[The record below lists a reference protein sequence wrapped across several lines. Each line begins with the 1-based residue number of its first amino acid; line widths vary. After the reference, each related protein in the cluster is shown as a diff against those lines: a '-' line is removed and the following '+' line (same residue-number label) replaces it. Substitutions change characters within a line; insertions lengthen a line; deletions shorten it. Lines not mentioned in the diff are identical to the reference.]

1 MKEKNMTSWK
11 DKDNK
16 NIRGPKDSTK
26 VSMDEQWEVDYW
38 CEKFGVTEE
47 ELAEAVD
54 EVGDLARDVEEY
66 LSNK

>member
-1 MKEKNMTSWK
+1 MTSWK

>member
-1 MKEKNMTSWK
+1 MVKVMTTWK
-11 DKDNK
+11 DRDDK

-26 VSMDEQWEVDYW
+26 ISMDEQWEIDYW

-54 EVGDLARDVEEY
+54 EVGDLVSDVEDY

>member
-1 MKEKNMTSWK
+1 MTTWK
-11 DKDNK
+11 DRDDK

-26 VSMDEQWEVDYW
+26 ISMDEQWEIDYW

-54 EVGDLARDVEEY
+54 EVGDLVSDVEDY

>member
-1 MKEKNMTSWK
+1 MTGWK
-11 DKDNK
+11 DKDDK

-26 VSMDEQWEVDYW
+26 VSMDEQWEIDYW

-54 EVGDLARDVEEY
+54 EVGDSASDVEEY